1 MNDFFKKLTVK
12 DLVLAFFA
20 VLTLVGPLVYD
31 WYKGRASINVEV
43 ESKVSVISKT
53 LPIDDL
59 SIYLNEKK
67 IDALSK
73 QVIRIKNSGNSPLT
87 REDVIKPIRLDF
99 KKAQIIQ
106 AKLTQRSPPN
116 LDAELD
122 TKSQSEIVVNF
133 DLLNPGDS
141 LVLEVLLLGPDS
153 VFTADA
159 RVKNINEITILDN
172 SKEKE
177 EKINRIG
184 KYFFP
189 SILLSLLL
197 VLAFFSDEWNFRLR
211 IPTAKKVLLGQHK
224 LFDANSISE
233 LPNILHEDKGLS
245 FKQVKEIYAISLQL
259 SFPLSHDDRQ
269 KILSALTQSELFHNI
284 TILKDM
290 AIEIFLFII
299 FGFIPTLGV
308 IQLFLSKITF

>member
-122 TKSQSEIVVNF
+122 TKSQNEIVVNF

-141 LVLEVLLLGPDS
+141 LVLEVLLLGPDT
-153 VFTADA
+153 VFIADA
-159 RVKNINEITILDN
+159 RVKNINEITLLDN
-172 SKEKE
+172 S
-177 EKINRIG
+177 
-184 KYFFP
+184 
-189 SILLSLLL
+189 
-197 VLAFFSDEWNFRLR
+197 
-211 IPTAKKVLLGQHK
+211 
-224 LFDANSISE
+224 
-233 LPNILHEDKGLS
+233 
-245 FKQVKEIYAISLQL
+245 
-259 SFPLSHDDRQ
+259 
-269 KILSALTQSELFHNI
+269 
-284 TILKDM
+284 
-290 AIEIFLFII
+290 
-299 FGFIPTLGV
+299 
-308 IQLFLSKITF
+308 